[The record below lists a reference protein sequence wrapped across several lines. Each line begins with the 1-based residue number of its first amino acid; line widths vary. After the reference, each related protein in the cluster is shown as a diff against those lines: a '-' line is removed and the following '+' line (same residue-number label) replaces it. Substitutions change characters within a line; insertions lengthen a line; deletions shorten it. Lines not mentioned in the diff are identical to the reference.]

1 MRLLVNEN
9 GIVDEALQEVM
20 EKAAALCVS
29 GEGLDPG
36 SVEISLSFVSAEDI
50 HELNRQYRGVDR
62 VTDVLSFPLID
73 DWDEIPALEEDDEE
87 YLADDGDAAPSPDD
101 EEIPAS
107 EEDDEEYLADD
118 GELDPGIPL
127 GDVVICLDKAE
138 EQAAEFG
145 HSREREIVYL
155 FVHSVLHLLG
165 YDHMEEEEKREMR
178 QREEEVMRAVDLQ
191 R

>member
-1 MRLLVNEN
+1 MRLLVNET

-20 EKAAALCVS
+20 EEAAAICVS

-36 SVEISLSFVSAEDI
+36 SVEISLSFVPAEEI

-73 DWDEIPALEEDDEE
+73 DWDEIPALEEDDEA
-87 YLADDGDAAPSPDD
+87 YLM
-101 EEIPAS
+101 
-107 EEDDEEYLADD
+107 DD

-178 QREEEVMRAVDLQ
+178 QREEEVMQAVNLQ

>member
-1 MRLLVNEN
+1 MRLLVNET

-20 EKAAALCVS
+20 EEAAAICVS

-36 SVEISLSFVSAEDI
+36 SVEISLSFVPAEEI
-50 HELNRQYRGVDR
+50 HELNRQSRGVDR

-73 DWDEIPALEEDDEE
+73 DWDEIPALEEDDEA
-87 YLADDGDAAPSPDD
+87 YQDD
-101 EEIPAS
+101 EEFPAS
-107 EEDDEEYLADD
+107 EEDDEAYLMDD

-178 QREEEVMRAVDLQ
+178 QREEEVMQAVNLQ